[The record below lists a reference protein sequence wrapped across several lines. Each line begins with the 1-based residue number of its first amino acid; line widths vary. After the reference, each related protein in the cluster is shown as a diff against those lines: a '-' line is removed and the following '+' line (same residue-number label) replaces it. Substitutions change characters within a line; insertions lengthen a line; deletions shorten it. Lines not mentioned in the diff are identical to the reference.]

1 VYPLIDWTNRKSIE
15 PPDNSSKHAYMWI
28 MTKAQIPLA
37 RLDTTRHDKL
47 RHRQLVT
54 HKLVGRFH
62 HQCQLLPHYI
72 LHTGLMQCHF
82 SSGITIYR
90 ALGLKGTRTNIFWGA
105 ALKLVQVLKLCET
118 VLKLFYVR
126 TTCVIAGNWVI
137 HTK

>member
-1 VYPLIDWTNRKSIE
+1 LIDWTNRKSIV

-37 RLDTTRHDKL
+37 RLKTTRHDKL
-47 RHRQLVT
+47 R

-62 HQCQLLPHYI
+62 HQCQVLTHYI
-72 LHTGLMQCHF
+72 LDTGLMQCHF
-82 SSGITIYR
+82 SSGITRYR

-118 VLKLFYVR
+118 VQKLF
-126 TTCVIAGNWVI
+126 
-137 HTK
+137 